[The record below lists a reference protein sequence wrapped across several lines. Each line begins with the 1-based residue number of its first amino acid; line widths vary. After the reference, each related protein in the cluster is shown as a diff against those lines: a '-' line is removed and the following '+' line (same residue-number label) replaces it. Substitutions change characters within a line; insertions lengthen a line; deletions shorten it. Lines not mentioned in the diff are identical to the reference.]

1 MASSSESLSESYSYR
16 LRSQAA
22 KRQTFVP
29 PVPLG
34 SHFKMAPLTPGQIT
48 KRKTSNENPLSE
60 VKMTNEED
68 LKSTAIK
75 PGTLLTSTENSKIR
89 TAHKTIGETPQT
101 VLSIV

>member
-1 MASSSESLSESYSYR
+1 
-16 LRSQAA
+16 
-22 KRQTFVP
+22 
-29 PVPLG
+29 
-34 SHFKMAPLTPGQIT
+34 
-48 KRKTSNENPLSE
+48 
-60 VKMTNEED
+60 MTNEED